1 MASAAVPLGL
11 LLPPSEGK
19 EHRGDGRP
27 WSADGGRF
35 SDLQARRSVL
45 VRRLARVRGGNEKLL
60 GIGGKH
66 LAEARLANVA
76 LMAAP
81 SLPAWRRYT
90 GVVWDGLDV
99 GSLGADAKRRAMSSV
114 VVVSGLL
121 GLVALDDPTPDYRL
135 KIGASLAPYG
145 KLSTWWR
152 PSLAEPLSRWAD
164 RRFVV
169 DLLPND
175 HRAACCAAD
184 VDGVTVTFVER
195 NGKAAGHDAKLAKG
209 RLARHLLTTRGHPLD
224 ALRTW
229 TDARFDLEI
238 TRISDHPTWQA
249 QHR

>member
-19 EHRGDGRP
+19 QHGGDGRP
-27 WSADGGRF
+27 WSPDGGRF
-35 SDLQARRSVL
+35 SDLAARRSVL

-60 GIGGKH
+60 GVGGKH
-66 LAEARLANVA
+66 LVEARLANVG

-99 GSLGADAKRRAMSSV
+99 ASLPADATRRAMSSV
-114 VVVSGLL
+114 IVVSGLL

-135 KIGASLAPYG
+135 KMGASLAPYG

-152 PSLAEPLSRWAD
+152 PILAEPLTDWAD

-184 VDGVTVTFVER
+184 VDGVTVTLVER
-195 NGKAAGHDAKLAKG
+195 NGKVAGHDAKTAKG
-209 RLARHLLTTRGHPLD
+209 RLARHLLTSRDHPLD

-229 TDARFDLEI
+229 TDARFDLEVTPI
-238 TRISDHPTWQA
+238 ADHPTWQA
-249 QHR
+249 HRR

>member
-19 EHRGDGRP
+19 QHGGDGPP
-27 WSADGGRF
+27 WSPDGGRF
-35 SDLQARRSVL
+35 SDLGARRSTL

-60 GIGGKH
+60 GVGGKH
-66 LAEARLANVA
+66 LHEARLANVA
-76 LMAAP
+76 LTEAP

-99 GSLGADAKRRAMSSV
+99 ASLSADARRRAMSSV

-121 GLVALDDPTPDYRL
+121 GLVAMDDPTPDYRL

-152 PSLAEPLSRWAD
+152 PTLAEPLTTWAD

-184 VDGVTVTFVER
+184 IDGVTVAFVER
-195 NGKAAGHDAKLAKG
+195 NGKAAGHDAKMAKG
-209 RLARHLLTTRGHPLD
+209 RLARHLLSTRGHPLD
-224 ALRTW
+224 ALGSW

-238 TRISDHPTWQA
+238 TAIADHPTWQA
-249 QHR
+249 HHR